1 MKKAIAL
8 CLSLACVG
16 SMMTTSFAAEMPKQ
30 ADNIT
35 TIELN
40 VDRAADLSL
49 FNEPIHGNGPYVS
62 DRAYRDNGKYIQC
75 WFRNDTNATVRF
87 WVTYDSDGKD
97 LCFDHKCSVAPG
109 DNCVEYFT
117 LPEEHDGDRLYLHFS
132 CTNVTVSGEA
142 AIGQYVSEPL

>member
-49 FNEPIHGNGPYVS
+49 FNEPIHGNGPYLS

-75 WFRNDTNATVRF
+75 WFRNDTNATVDF
-87 WVTYDSDGKD
+87 WVSYDEAGED
-97 LCFDHKCSVAPG
+97 LCFNHA
-109 DNCVEYFT
+109 
-117 LPEEHDGDRLYLHFS
+117 
-132 CTNVTVSGEA
+132 
-142 AIGQYVSEPL
+142 